1 MCFCLRIHEN
11 RMFSF
16 QWWTSFQSQKQNL
29 HDNNLLL
36 EAESSYN
43 PPSHK
48 PIGILPQP
56 GTSNTQITKHHTIPA
71 YPKQKSVESFH
82 DFPTYTFSLGFSG
95 HFDLWLP
102 FHCSYHRVGGYHWY
116 GSIWKQLR
124 GEGVVDSMSAACWL
138 PASWP
143 IKPLY
148 FI

>member
-11 RMFSF
+11 RRFSF

-56 GTSNTQITKHHTIPA
+56 GTSNHETSHNPSIPQTEISWVVSWVSNI
-71 YPKQKSVESFH
+71 YIF
-82 DFPTYTFSLGFSG
+82 FGFFSG

-102 FHCSYHRVGGYHWY
+102 FHCSHHRVGGYHWY

-124 GEGVVDSMSAACWL
+124 GEGVVESMSAACWL

-143 IKPLY
+143 IKPMY

>member
-11 RMFSF
+11 RRFSF

-56 GTSNTQITKHHTIPA
+56 GTSNHETSHNPSIPQTEISWVVSWVSNIYIFFGFFQVTLIYDYPSIAAITELVATTGTVPSGSSSEERASLSRCPLHVGYLQADQSNLCIL
-71 YPKQKSVESFH
+71 
-82 DFPTYTFSLGFSG
+82 FS
-95 HFDLWLP
+95 
-102 FHCSYHRVGGYHWY
+102 
-116 GSIWKQLR
+116 
-124 GEGVVDSMSAACWL
+124 
-138 PASWP
+138 
-143 IKPLY
+143 
-148 FI
+148 